1 MITPENWTHISLL
14 NMIKSFSRMSF
25 LTGKHQN
32 KIQDKDICYLL
43 FKSSIIEI
51 CHKLEIEENLLFKAM
66 WLYT

>member
-1 MITPENWTHISLL
+1 
-14 NMIKSFSRMSF
+14 MIKSISRMSF

-32 KIQDKDICYLL
+32 KIQDKICYLV